1 MTSFDLMVD
10 PESIGTPQHK
20 KHSLVRGRLLTYPD
34 PKVSRAR
41 HVMTL
46 LAKNAIGRKNLS
58 FPDHGKPVRLVITMF
73 YAIPK
78 SRRKDRM
85 KDGVLIPRLRGGDPC
100 TSHRAGDVDN
110 KAKGIMDAL
119 TDAGLWSDD
128 KDVTDLRS
136 RKVWTDFSPRIRVD
150 VSEDTSCERD
160 LTVNEIIASGLEKA
174 LTSGASTRDSET
186 TTADADR

>member
-78 SRRKDRM
+78 SRRKESESCRNQSRYP
-85 KDGVLIPRLRGGDPC
+85 KESENRHPKEC
-100 TSHRAGDVDN
+100 QSHRTGCR
-110 KAKGIMDAL
+110 G
-119 TDAGLWSDD
+119 
-128 KDVTDLRS
+128 R
-136 RKVWTDFSPRIRVD
+136 
-150 VSEDTSCERD
+150 
-160 LTVNEIIASGLEKA
+160 
-174 LTSGASTRDSET
+174 
-186 TTADADR
+186 